1 MSTTGSSTASSWA
14 LQNGSLIARTKDIT
28 EGTIP
33 HVYYIHFNLSYHI
46 YVHQAWCTVCFDF
59 ICILSVCVGEVV
71 NKKLERCLLLET
83 TEQSK
88 KNGKARK
95 QKALKSPTWKFTRN
109 VIKKEVSP
117 KKKTQKT
124 ICSLKSKTIHVFKNK
139 NTLKVSENITG
150 GKKGS
155 NKHPYLVY
163 MICGTSSLNS
173 TTTNHHTLYTKQRR
187 GSVMH
192 TVYNQERPIQSC
204 PQAFEEE
211 AETVLC
217 TSICVRNYIF

>member
-1 MSTTGSSTASSWA
+1 MKWW
-14 LQNGSLIARTKDIT
+14 IK
-28 EGTIP
+28 
-33 HVYYIHFNLSYHI
+33 NLRG
-46 YVHQAWCTVCFDF
+46 AC
-59 ICILSVCVGEVV
+59 
-71 NKKLERCLLLET
+71 CLKP
-83 TEQSK
+83 QS
-88 KNGKARK
+88 KARK
-95 QKALKSPTWKFTRN
+95 MESPESKKHWK
-109 VIKKEVSP
+109 VPHGSSQEMWL
-117 KKKTQKT
+117 KKKSHQKKKQQKT

-217 TSICVRNYIF
+217 TSICVLNYIF